1 VVPSNG
7 PLQRVLFR
15 ISRPEGPIKGVP
27 FSYPPPKF
35 YPGLSFKWVTSR
47 VPLHRGPSSDP
58 LQEYTITCPLH
69 GIHLRCSSTRSSP
82 GCPLQMVP
90 FRGTLPGRSSWGI
103 PSANSPQGGRLPRV
117 PTRGATHGPF
127 HENPWRMSPRVDPLK
142 VVLSRGSTQG
152 VSSMGSVK
160 QCPHKR
166 FPFRKCR
173 LSGSNLGGSRQM
185 APTVGPIQGSPQRG
199 SPAWCPLQGVPTR
212 GSHVGGPFRGVP
224 FTCPFQ
230 EVPSGGPLLVIRQV
244 PFQVTSRVS
253 YPGGRLKGVS
263 SKWTPPEGPPRAS
276 RQLFPCKGPLRE
288 VAPGVPFRSS
298 PIGVLSSGFLQ
309 CFASKLP
316 PLCQLQLKNFK
327 WSPL

>member
-1 VVPSNG
+1 MPTPGSPQEGNPGFPPGVPHQGVLFSGYPLSGSNQVVPSNG

-127 HENPWRMSPRVDPLK
+127 HENP
-142 VVLSRGSTQG
+142 
-152 VSSMGSVK
+152 
-160 QCPHKR
+160 
-166 FPFRKCR
+166 
-173 LSGSNLGGSRQM
+173 
-185 APTVGPIQGSPQRG
+185 
-199 SPAWCPLQGVPTR
+199 
-212 GSHVGGPFRGVP
+212 
-224 FTCPFQ
+224 
-230 EVPSGGPLLVIRQV
+230 
-244 PFQVTSRVS
+244 
-253 YPGGRLKGVS
+253 
-263 SKWTPPEGPPRAS
+263 
-276 RQLFPCKGPLRE
+276 
-288 VAPGVPFRSS
+288 
-298 PIGVLSSGFLQ
+298 
-309 CFASKLP
+309 
-316 PLCQLQLKNFK
+316 
-327 WSPL
+327 